1 MRQAQEQLFAIA
13 SSQQGFFTSRQA
25 LTAGYTERAHSYHVK
40 IGDWVREQRGIYRL
54 ARFPV
59 SPEAQYVIWSLW
71 SRDRS
76 GVPQGVFSRQ
86 TALSLYELSDLNPA
100 QLHLTVPLS
109 FRHRIL
115 PPDLPVLHFA
125 DLPETD
131 VETRQG
137 YRLTRPLRTILDL
150 AQDESESRDHL
161 QQALQQALTRGLI
174 TRSEIQRSPDRQRLE
189 TLLKGFST

>member
-1 MRQAQEQLFAIA
+1 MRQAEESLFAIA

-59 SPEAQYVIWSLW
+59 SPELW

-109 FRHRIL
+109 FRHHIL

-125 DLPETD
+125 DLSETD
-131 VETRQG
+131 VEHRQG
-137 YRLTRPLRTILDL
+137 YRLTKPLRTILDL

-189 TLLKGFST
+189 TLLKGFGT